1 MNNLVVAAFLI
12 AGAIVISGVVGMLGS
27 RYTITNIPNT
37 DDAWVLDRLTGSVNR
52 CGQRKDDF
60 LVYCY
65 TIKPSGFI

>member
-1 MNNLVVAAFLI
+1 MNNLVVASFLI
-12 AGAIVISGVVGMLGS
+12 AGAIVLAGVIGIMGS
-27 RYTITNIPNT
+27 RYTITNINNT
-37 DDAWVLDRLTGSVNR
+37 EDAWVLDRLTGSVSR